1 MKLSKVNSTARL
13 GMRTGEVKVDSIF
26 ADDTPDTGYTPV
38 IDTSKYRI
46 VFEANDGSTANTTQS
61 VDYNTT
67 SLLIANQFTYQGYA
81 FKEWNTK
88 KDGSGTSYP
97 DKAILAVGSKQ
108 SYGDNT
114 TLNLYAQWISEVDCD
129 RMGNRSTDLY
139 TRVVIGNFTSAG
151 NLKAET
157 ELVGIVLES
166 ASGSVG
172 SLNKP
177 GITDQIAFNLYDTLE
192 DNY

>member
-13 GMRTGEVKVDSIF
+13 GMRTGEVKVDSIC
-26 ADDTPDTGYTPV
+26 ADDTPDTGYTPE

-67 SLLIANQFTYQGYA
+67 SLLFANKFTYQGYA
-81 FKEWNTK
+81 YKEWHTK

-97 DKAILAVGSKQ
+97 DTAILAVGSKQ

-114 TLNLYAQWISEVDCD
+114 TLILYAQWIS
-129 RMGNRSTDLY
+129 
-139 TRVVIGNFTSAG
+139 
-151 NLKAET
+151 
-157 ELVGIVLES
+157 
-166 ASGSVG
+166 
-172 SLNKP
+172 
-177 GITDQIAFNLYDTLE
+177 
-192 DNY
+192 